1 MTCCFLYVPI
11 AIRCNDKKDEL
22 IQLEAF
28 LSTSSPSCPNFSK
41 NRAGTK
47 TRTILICSLVI
58 GATLISSAAFIWA
71 VMRWKRKEAVVVAA
85 KEEEDSCEVERG
97 HVEMGAELG
106 KGCFGTVFKGTF
118 KDLRQV

>member
-1 MTCCFLYVPI
+1 MDEI
-11 AIRCNDKKDEL
+11 ENDIIKRPTSTISAGNITVKGRTSTGKD
-22 IQLEAF
+22 Q
-28 LSTSSPSCPNFSK
+28 
-41 NRAGTK
+41 AGRK
-47 TRTILICSLVI
+47 TRTILICSLVF

-97 HVEMGAELG
+97 HVEIEAELG